1 MVASFV
7 LLCIGLAMALHPAA
21 LLASMRDASHGLHHF
36 LHELRGQPWMPLE
49 EPDSVP
55 DSPKVRMAMRITGC
69 LLAAW
74 SILNLALALP

>member
-1 MVASFV
+1 LVASFF

-21 LLASMRDASHGLHHF
+21 LLASMKDVSRDLHHF

-55 DSPKVRMAMRITGC
+55 DSPKVRMAMRLTGS

-74 SILNLALALP
+74 SILHLVLVLP